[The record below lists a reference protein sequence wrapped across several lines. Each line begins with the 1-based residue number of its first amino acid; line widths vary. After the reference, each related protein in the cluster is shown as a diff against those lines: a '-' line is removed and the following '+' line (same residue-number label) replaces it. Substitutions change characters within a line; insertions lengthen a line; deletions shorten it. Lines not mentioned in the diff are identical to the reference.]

1 MSVVSIHQPHFLP
14 WLNYFNKVA
23 LADVFIWLDDVQYRR
38 RYFQNRA
45 KIKSQNTDI
54 WLTVPIKKADYLA
67 EIKAIEIQKEALPK
81 LLITV
86 EMLYKKAPY
95 FTDFFKGI
103 KDVFLKE
110 HRFLSDLNYDL
121 FLYINDVLK
130 IKTKIVKSSDIDIG
144 AVANPN
150 ERLLKLCQHF
160 EATQYIAGKGG
171 KNYMD
176 LDLFKQN
183 NIEILWQ
190 EFPNNEIKYAQINGH
205 FIPGLSILDVLFN
218 IGAVQ
223 TKQLIETPWQS

>member
-54 WLTVPIKKADYLA
+54 WITVPIKKPDYLA

-81 LLITV
+81 MLVTL
-86 EMLYKKAPY
+86 ESLYKKTPF
-95 FTDFFKGI
+95 FTDFFNDI
-103 KDVFLKE
+103 KNIFLKK
-110 HRFLSDLNYDL
+110 HTLLSDLNYDL
-121 FLYINDVLK
+121 FMYLIKVLDV
-130 IKTKIVKSSDIDIG
+130 KTKIVKSSDIPLNNIT
-144 AVANPN
+144 NPN

-190 EFPNNEIKYAQINGH
+190 KFPNQNIEYEQINGS
-205 FIPGLSILDVLFN
+205 FIHGLSIIDVLFN
-218 IGAVQ
+218 TGVEK
-223 TKQLIETPWQS
+223 TKQLIYTPWQD